1 MKRLLM
7 LASALLL
14 ACQAWGGAT
23 LEAVKRRGYVQC
35 GISEGLPGFSQPDEG
50 GSYRGLDVDFCR
62 AVAAALFG
70 DAARVRYIPL
80 TSRERFT
87 ALQSGEVDLLS
98 RNTTWTSSRDS
109 AMGLHFAGIIYYD
122 GQGFMVPRD
131 KSLERIEQLDGA
143 RICLQPGTTTALNLA
158 DYFTS
163 HNLKFT
169 PVFHERSE
177 ASALAFQRGE
187 CDALTSDQS
196 QLYAQRLRLDRPD
209 RYRVLPTI
217 ISKEPL
223 GPVVRHGDDEWFDV
237 IKWTLYAMI
246 NGEELGVDSSNVDQ
260 LHRTATEPA
269 IRRLLGLEGEKGR
282 DLGLPRDWAYQII
295 RQVGNYGQVFERNV
309 GRASPL
315 GIERGL
321 NALWNQGGLQYA
333 PPIR

>member
-35 GISEGLPGFSQPDEG
+35 GISDGLPGFSQPDKG

-70 DAARVRYIPL
+70 DAAQVRYIPL

-131 KSLERIEQLDGA
+131 KSLEQIEQLDGA

-209 RYRVLPTI
+209 HYRVLPTI

-223 GPVVRHGDDEWFDV
+223 GPVVRHGDDEWFD
-237 IKWTLYAMI
+237 
-246 NGEELGVDSSNVDQ
+246 
-260 LHRTATEPA
+260 
-269 IRRLLGLEGEKGR
+269 
-282 DLGLPRDWAYQII
+282 
-295 RQVGNYGQVFERNV
+295 
-309 GRASPL
+309 
-315 GIERGL
+315 
-321 NALWNQGGLQYA
+321 
-333 PPIR
+333 